1 MHIKLLREM
10 RTGDKVVCVDDT
22 IRAELMP
29 TIVKYYKNWVSRDQ
43 VYTVRQVVDNDG
55 IVDGVLLEE
64 VQNDPIYIELIDKK
78 QEPAFGLFRFRLLQE
93 DAMMEGVEHYVEML

>member
-1 MHIKLLREM
+1 M
-10 RTGDKVVCVDDT
+10 RTGDKVVCVDDS

-64 VQNDPIYIELIDKK
+64 IRNEPIYIELIDKK
-78 QEPAFGLFRFRLLQE
+78 QEPAFGLFRFRELQE
-93 DAMMEGVEHYVEML
+93 DAMMESVEHYIEML